1 MKNLSYKLIM
11 MLLLLTIGISPLF
24 AQEQDNTTET
34 TKPVSLFERHL
45 YLQAA
50 AGISQFYG
58 DLNIDDLFNKNPHFM
73 YSFGIGYQFSPVI
86 GLRGTFNNGWLTST
100 LEDEELRL
108 MVSLWDAQLT
118 PTFNLS
124 NLIWGYKPER
134 FVSLYALAGVG
145 YMNYSSMQLANQG
158 TDDIDDDIIIDRFG
172 PQSKDPFTDLDSRTG
187 INVPVGLGVNFRI
200 AERWDAFLEYNH
212 RITFADDIDIR
223 EAENNDA
230 YSTLMLGIKYKIIPG
245 SGTRSMEKNYGL
257 VTYKATPDPL
267 VNVNDTVCTN
277 VTVTF
282 PPKYFGKNAAMNFQ
296 PEIAYAGKTVK
307 LTPINFQGEKVEGD
321 GIVINYKEGGTYTY
335 VDCVPYEPGMNV
347 SDLVVSPT
355 LYSPKEP
362 VKLNATPEEIAGKY
376 KIIDLPQRKLADGII
391 ITGTR
396 VTHDEDLMIAE
407 HGYIKETIVND
418 DATIYFKVDMD
429 NLNWNLP
436 LNKNNQVKEQ
446 MDELTNFIKQGY
458 KIRDIDIN
466 AWASPEGEESHNQGL
481 SERRAQTGKKVV
493 VDLFKK
499 MAKEKNV
506 VINIPN
512 PDDSIKFNTYANGE
526 DWNGFMQAVEAS
538 NLADKRVIM
547 NVVNSQSDVTKREQ
561 EIRNMALVY
570 REIEEDILPP
580 LRRVVIKV
588 NCYEPK
594 KTDEQMATLATS
606 DPSKLDN
613 AEILYAATLTEDNAT
628 KARIYQNATTQ
639 FPNDW
644 RAFNNLAVINM
655 WNNQLGEAASALNKA
670 SQIEP
675 NNGMIVNNQGA
686 LESKKGN
693 YAQAAVLYGKAKNL
707 GMDVNYNLGIT
718 KLYQSQYDQALSL
731 LGNRKCNSNVAL
743 AQLMT
748 KKYDEA
754 AATLKCAPE
763 TADNYYLLAVTGAR
777 KADVRMVI
785 DNLTKAISL
794 DPTLKTQ
801 ALEDREFVNYFA
813 SPEFMA
819 LLK

>member
-34 TKPVSLFERHL
+34 KAPVSSFDRHL
-45 YLQAA
+45 YLQAG
-50 AGISQFYG
+50 AGLTQFFG
-58 DLNIDDLFNKNPHFM
+58 DLNKDDFFNKKFQFM
-73 YSFGIGYQFSPVI
+73 YSAGLGYQFSPVI
-86 GLRGTFNNGWLTST
+86 GLRGTFNNGKLTST
-100 LEDEELRL
+100 LEDEQIRL
-108 MVSLWDAQLT
+108 MSSIWDVQLT
-118 PTFNLS
+118 PTFDLT

-134 FVSLYALAGVG
+134 FMNLYALAGVG
-145 YMNYSSMQLANQG
+145 YMTYSSMLLDNQD
-158 TDDIDDDIIIDRFG
+158 TDEIKDDVIIARFG
-172 PQSKDPFTDLDSRTG
+172 PQSVEPFTDMDARTG
-187 INVPVGLGVNFRI
+187 INVPVGLGLNFRI
-200 AERWDAFLEYNH
+200 ADRWDAFLEYNH
-212 RITFADDIDIR
+212 RITFVDDIDIT

-230 YSTLMLGIKYKIIPG
+230 YSSLMLGIKYKIIPG
-245 SGTRSMEKNYGL
+245 SGTRSMEKNYGM

-282 PPKYFGKNAAMNFQ
+282 PPKYFGKKAAMNFQ
-296 PEIAYAGKTVK
+296 PEIVYAGKTVK
-307 LTPINFQGEKVEGD
+307 LTPVNFQGEKVEGD

-362 VKLNATPEEIAGKY
+362 VKLNATPEEIGAKY

-436 LNKNNQVKEQ
+436 LNKNNQVKQQ

-466 AWASPEGEESHNQGL
+466 AWASPEGEETHNQGL

-512 PDDSIKFNTYANGE
+512 PEDSIKFNTYANGE

-538 NLADKRVIM
+538 NLADKRVVI

-606 DPSKLDN
+606 DPTKLDN

-644 RAFNNLAVINM
+644 RSFNNLAVINM
-655 WNNQLGEAASALNKA
+655 WNNQLGEAASSLNKA
-670 SQIEP
+670 AQIQP
-675 NNGMIVNNQGA
+675 NNGMIINNQGA

-693 YAQAAVLYGKAKNL
+693 YAEAAVLYAKAKNL
-707 GMDVNYNLGIT
+707 GMDINYNLGIT

-748 KKYDEA
+748 KKYDDA
-754 AATLKCAPE
+754 AAALKCAPE
-763 TADNYYLLAVTGAR
+763 TADNYYLLAVIGAR

-785 DNLTKAISL
+785 DNLTKAISM

-801 ALEDREFVNYFA
+801 ALEDREFISYFA